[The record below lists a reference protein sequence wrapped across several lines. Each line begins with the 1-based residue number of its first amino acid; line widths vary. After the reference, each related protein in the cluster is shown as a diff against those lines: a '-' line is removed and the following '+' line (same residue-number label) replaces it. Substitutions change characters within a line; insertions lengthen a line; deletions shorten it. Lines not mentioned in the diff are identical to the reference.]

1 MAWPQYQILYTT
13 HMTQEDYN
21 QDLKDQAKKL
31 LNYRFDEATFGTET
45 VGLMREFYAS
55 TNRMSKLAM
64 KIAANQEAAIE
75 YAKKKLAR

>member
-1 MAWPQYQILYTT
+1 
-13 HMTQEDYN
+13 MTQEDYN

-64 KIAANQEAAIE
+64 KIAASQEEAIE
-75 YAKKKLAR
+75 YAKKKLAH

>member
-1 MAWPQYQILYTT
+1 MTEQDYTE
-13 HMTQEDYN
+13 QDYK

-31 LNYRFDEATFGTET
+31 LNYRFDQDTFGTDT

-64 KIAANQEAAIE
+64 QIAANQEAAIE
-75 YAKKKLAR
+75 LAKKKLAH

>member
-1 MAWPQYQILYTT
+1 
-13 HMTQEDYN
+13 MTKQEYK

-64 KIAANQEAAIE
+64 QIAANQEAAIE
-75 YAKKKLAR
+75 LAKKKLAQ

>member
-1 MAWPQYQILYTT
+1 MAWPQTKILYTT

>member
-1 MAWPQYQILYTT
+1 MTEQDYTE
-13 HMTQEDYN
+13 QDYK

-31 LNYRFDEATFGTET
+31 LNYRFDQDTFGTDT

-64 KIAANQEAAIE
+64 QIAANQEAAIE
-75 YAKKKLAR
+75 LAKKKLAQ

>member
-1 MAWPQYQILYTT
+1 MAWPQTKILYTT

-31 LNYRFDEATFGTET
+31 VNYRFDEATFGTET